1 MNRVLA
7 NILKINFPSYKYN
20 FTKRFLTWL
29 MHFLCLKTVKT
40 KAISRGVLINETV
53 GETQSIDLETSAI
66 LWRDIVHDLE
76 NNLSQFFG
84 CRGEGVRQWYQSLL
98 KSIFSV
104 VSIGIL
110 ET

>member
-1 MNRVLA
+1 MCLD
-7 NILKINFPSYKYN
+7 ILKINFPSYKCN
-20 FTKRFLTWL
+20 FAKRFLTWL

-53 GETQSIDLETSAI
+53 GKTQSIDLETSAI

-76 NNLSQFFG
+76 NNLFHFFAYQ
-84 CRGEGVRQWYQSLL
+84 GEGVRQWYQGL
-98 KSIFSV
+98 KLIFSV
-104 VSIGIL
+104 VSIWIL